1 MLCLKK
7 RRTYSFTQGV
17 CAELPRRA
25 SKDNHR
31 YEGSLD
37 MAITTLPRKNRNRE
51 ERPSRMVL
59 TVTEDTPADMLAGSM
74 ELLVQLPREHHQ
86 QTQRVTVPRSTPM
99 MDLLVQIA
107 TAHKLTASSY
117 TLQAIGERGRVLP
130 HQPNT
135 PIGALDALQVKLLP
149 KQGTFVPRK
158 AKQANQPF
166 ETTFRLQV
174 HLPRN
179 QLYVSRVSPKMNL
192 GEILD
197 EVCREKNLDRSKYEL
212 RHPGKMRSSINLH
225 FLSFRSPIKR
235 RKKVK
240 LLPKQGTFVPRKAKQ
255 ANQPFETTFRLQQVH
270 LPRNQLYVSRVSP
283 KMNLGEIL
291 DEVCREKN
299 LDRSKYELRHPA
311 NLETLDLSLSLQD
324 YHLQEVTLYAKQ
336 GRTLGS
342 ALSTQ
347 DIMVLH
353 RQEERRR
360 QQAKQGVFG
369 FVFKKSKECSL
380 STDSLGGRS
389 ASPARSD
396 ETGRSTSPLQPPA
409 RPLRKRRPAPK
420 PPVEAQPEGSEENA
434 GDSCKDKVVI
444 SHSRNSSDS
453 SGYHEASVLSDNPD
467 SAGRLP
473 ETLPRRGRL
482 PLETPRKLAQT
493 SQSSKSLSNLA
504 SVPGTLSRGISSTSL
519 SSTGLR
525 KKRAAPLPP
534 GARPLS
540 SAISTQALE
549 RIVDSEESLTSDMDP
564 SKPPS
569 DIGAPSKANSDIEE
583 RPKASSDIG
592 VTTAGAKINF
602 AKPKSLIVDSKP
614 GKMDIELRVRSGS
627 INVKL
632 PSDEGKTVP
641 VEDAPVDVRV
651 SRKRGKLVRSC
662 GTIEDNAPSYSFIS
676 RNSMEQMI
684 EEGEGTEMMRRHRSL
699 FDPEKTKLHS
709 KIKEYRS
716 GLNKHDEF
724 FESFTN
730 KSLDLECNDS
740 KPRSKVQKSRSFA
753 CASFTRVNES
763 SKSVVL
769 RETPQSF
776 SQGSFKNQSRLIK
789 MQTMLDLDNI
799 SADVENMPECGI
811 LESRYS
817 PGKLHSGNYICDDRC
832 PAKAL
837 KHSLSFQ
844 NCIKLKD
851 TKIVSSF
858 EKPSLLNRSFCVRSG
873 RSDSIENRQPKLGNV
888 STTKCHNGSIFSSL
902 NRDSFDDPMDCHKSN
917 PAAPPLS
924 NLQIFAISTK
934 PLDIPMTTIDSIPS
948 SVDKLPSLPIIQ
960 HNECRIESEKKLS
973 ILEPPPPGLVS
984 REESTENWNSSVPS
998 PFRLCI
1004 TEYYYGSSYYLSLN
1018 RTLILHALQICIPC
1032 TTVLSLSLFLS
1043 LSLLF
1048 TYLLISPIGDGISF
1062 SFPLSTVG
1070 EPVPLPKPRKTSTSS
1085 NTSVKPQ
1092 VLKRKLAPPSPS
1104 SRTLTASGVDHLANT
1119 PAYSSSDTTGSD
1131 ASSNVLPE
1139 TPASSNSVDSS
1150 RRSSARS
1157 DRTVEKLEVSSTCS
1171 TSEEEI
1177 FLTPE
1182 IDQTQASFDYD
1193 SITSGEKDGEENM
1206 MTKLPSKNEST
1217 AVDKNKQSP
1226 LTAKKATGQEKE
1238 TCAVISTM
1246 PKCEHLDELVESKGS
1261 SLFKKRRAKVQA
1273 SIDDASSENRY
1284 GEGAKDSR
1292 RPRIPRTAS
1301 KSNDFETNPLEKQK
1315 RHLTS
1320 HVEDITFAL
1329 NLNVV
1334 SNVGNLT
1341 QQPENDENVG
1351 FQSQGEG
1358 KSSCGLVA
1366 PDANLSETDVLLQ
1379 KVSDT
1384 LSNSLPVSS
1393 SNQVPAKRFIAP
1405 VEAKSKKANISKE
1418 TISSSAKKTLN
1429 EENSKQQN
1437 HDFTDTAIVNTSTPN
1452 LTVNSQQDTSDY
1464 VSAADEDLSI
1474 ADWEYQLPAP
1484 PSAFRDSN
1492 SPVLENYDEVISSP
1506 ELFRDSEHKEHVES
1520 LDNRNQ
1526 SPILSQQA
1534 SKNKNGVDKE
1544 VRKDVIKQEKHH
1556 TQLKSLDPNLK
1567 KVIISE
1573 LETKIG
1579 TLPQNS
1585 KDFDSKKAMDIS
1597 STPKIAPIDN
1607 TLSNFTIT
1615 TYTRQKSLNIFEETE
1630 KQFQEKEDERFI
1642 KSFATL
1648 SRNKNSNDEENN
1660 RATKDLGIGTL
1671 QRKTKTEDTGD
1682 RKLEPK
1688 TNTQTLHR
1696 WQSDNEKS
1704 NIQRSKSYVSV
1715 CDKSK
1720 FQETV
1725 CEDEDDKSN
1734 KNAVKMGDSGMK
1746 KATSINNISLPK
1758 SNEKFSQWRDN
1769 ILKRQEEP
1777 TKEKQLQ
1784 SLQVLKSI
1792 LPQLKNAQQAEENV
1806 SKESNGAVLPEKTRP
1821 ETTSNEHSIN
1831 SNVATTCTD
1840 KKSEPET
1847 KKMPPATNTK
1857 RYIYSGP
1864 PAINLGSWSERPSH
1878 NIHMKRDTDSKL
1890 GAHKPNNRT
1899 IVNINGS
1906 RDERDGSTDCDDSA
1920 RPLSVLDKSK
1930 KIEATTLERR
1940 EPNELA
1946 KKLITHTTATGFKK
1960 PVLNKVHLDPKPVVT
1975 GVELKKNSPDNKQ
1988 EESVID
1994 TTPVNFKE
2002 LSKAFGQD
2010 VTLRPKPKR
2019 TTLNRRS
2026 DLQIGTNFTNS
2037 EKVNGSNDEYLTNN
2051 NQDTLKSK
2059 RFTTVVG
2066 LHPQNQAPLK
2076 NGISGKDGQPLQ
2088 FVKGFKLPNG
2098 VPKNQN
2104 KEPAKEFP
2112 RESSVPQPPR
2122 PPTMPVITG
2131 VTLKSA
2137 RPKSMPVQIDS
2148 RDVLLESIR
2157 NFGGREN
2164 LKSATER
2171 R

>member
-1 MLCLKK
+1 
-7 RRTYSFTQGV
+7 
-17 CAELPRRA
+17 
-25 SKDNHR
+25 
-31 YEGSLD
+31 
-37 MAITTLPRKNRNRE
+37 
-51 ERPSRMVL
+51 MVL

-166 ETTFRLQV
+166 ETTFRL
-174 HLPRN
+174 
-179 QLYVSRVSPKMNL
+179 
-192 GEILD
+192 
-197 EVCREKNLDRSKYEL
+197 
-212 RHPGKMRSSINLH
+212 
-225 FLSFRSPIKR
+225 
-235 RKKVK
+235 
-240 LLPKQGTFVPRKAKQ
+240 
-255 ANQPFETTFRLQQVH
+255 QVH

-651 SRKRGKLVRSC
+651 SRKR
-662 GTIEDNAPSYSFIS
+662 
-676 RNSMEQMI
+676 
-684 EEGEGTEMMRRHRSL
+684 
-699 FDPEKTKLHS
+699 
-709 KIKEYRS
+709 
-716 GLNKHDEF
+716 
-724 FESFTN
+724 
-730 KSLDLECNDS
+730 
-740 KPRSKVQKSRSFA
+740 
-753 CASFTRVNES
+753 
-763 SKSVVL
+763 
-769 RETPQSF
+769 
-776 SQGSFKNQSRLIK
+776 
-789 MQTMLDLDNI
+789 
-799 SADVENMPECGI
+799 
-811 LESRYS
+811 
-817 PGKLHSGNYICDDRC
+817 
-832 PAKAL
+832 
-837 KHSLSFQ
+837 
-844 NCIKLKD
+844 
-851 TKIVSSF
+851 
-858 EKPSLLNRSFCVRSG
+858 
-873 RSDSIENRQPKLGNV
+873 
-888 STTKCHNGSIFSSL
+888 
-902 NRDSFDDPMDCHKSN
+902 
-917 PAAPPLS
+917 
-924 NLQIFAISTK
+924 
-934 PLDIPMTTIDSIPS
+934 
-948 SVDKLPSLPIIQ
+948 
-960 HNECRIESEKKLS
+960 
-973 ILEPPPPGLVS
+973 
-984 REESTENWNSSVPS
+984 
-998 PFRLCI
+998 
-1004 TEYYYGSSYYLSLN
+1004 
-1018 RTLILHALQICIPC
+1018 
-1032 TTVLSLSLFLS
+1032 
-1043 LSLLF
+1043 
-1048 TYLLISPIGDGISF
+1048 
-1062 SFPLSTVG
+1062 VG

-1273 SIDDASSENRY
+1273 SIDDTGSENRY

-1320 HVEDITFAL
+1320 HAEDITFAL

-1351 FQSQGEG
+1351 FQGQGEG

-1671 QRKTKTEDTGD
+1671 QRKTKIEDTGD

-1758 SNEKFSQWRDN
+1758 NNEKFSQWRDN

-1831 SNVATTCTD
+1831 SNVATACTD

-1975 GVELKKNSPDNKQ
+1975 GVELKKSSPDNKQ

>member
-1 MLCLKK
+1 MGLKL
-7 RRTYSFTQGV
+7 RNIFTG
-17 CAELPRRA
+17 LW
-25 SKDNHR
+25 
-31 YEGSLD
+31 
-37 MAITTLPRKNRNRE
+37 NRE

-166 ETTFRLQV
+166 ETTFRL
-174 HLPRN
+174 
-179 QLYVSRVSPKMNL
+179 
-192 GEILD
+192 
-197 EVCREKNLDRSKYEL
+197 
-212 RHPGKMRSSINLH
+212 
-225 FLSFRSPIKR
+225 
-235 RKKVK
+235 
-240 LLPKQGTFVPRKAKQ
+240 
-255 ANQPFETTFRLQQVH
+255 QVH

-651 SRKRGKLVRSC
+651 SRKR
-662 GTIEDNAPSYSFIS
+662 
-676 RNSMEQMI
+676 
-684 EEGEGTEMMRRHRSL
+684 
-699 FDPEKTKLHS
+699 
-709 KIKEYRS
+709 
-716 GLNKHDEF
+716 
-724 FESFTN
+724 
-730 KSLDLECNDS
+730 
-740 KPRSKVQKSRSFA
+740 
-753 CASFTRVNES
+753 
-763 SKSVVL
+763 
-769 RETPQSF
+769 
-776 SQGSFKNQSRLIK
+776 
-789 MQTMLDLDNI
+789 
-799 SADVENMPECGI
+799 
-811 LESRYS
+811 
-817 PGKLHSGNYICDDRC
+817 
-832 PAKAL
+832 
-837 KHSLSFQ
+837 
-844 NCIKLKD
+844 
-851 TKIVSSF
+851 
-858 EKPSLLNRSFCVRSG
+858 
-873 RSDSIENRQPKLGNV
+873 
-888 STTKCHNGSIFSSL
+888 
-902 NRDSFDDPMDCHKSN
+902 
-917 PAAPPLS
+917 
-924 NLQIFAISTK
+924 
-934 PLDIPMTTIDSIPS
+934 
-948 SVDKLPSLPIIQ
+948 
-960 HNECRIESEKKLS
+960 
-973 ILEPPPPGLVS
+973 
-984 REESTENWNSSVPS
+984 
-998 PFRLCI
+998 
-1004 TEYYYGSSYYLSLN
+1004 
-1018 RTLILHALQICIPC
+1018 
-1032 TTVLSLSLFLS
+1032 
-1043 LSLLF
+1043 
-1048 TYLLISPIGDGISF
+1048 
-1062 SFPLSTVG
+1062 VG

-1273 SIDDASSENRY
+1273 SIDDTGSENRY

-1320 HVEDITFAL
+1320 HAEDITFAL

-1351 FQSQGEG
+1351 FQGQGEG

-1671 QRKTKTEDTGD
+1671 QRKTKIEDTGD

-1758 SNEKFSQWRDN
+1758 NNEKFSQWRDN

-1831 SNVATTCTD
+1831 SNVATACTD

-1975 GVELKKNSPDNKQ
+1975 GVELKKSSPDNKQ